1 MIMRTS
7 VLAIAQEKH
16 AYLQAVPERGVVNN
30 VLVVDDSRAQRRIL
44 SSYLGRWGYMVF
56 EAASGEEAMEVCRS
70 ESIDLVVSDWM
81 MPGISGLEFCQEFR
95 KLEREHYGYFILLTS
110 KSDKTEVA
118 QGLDIGAD
126 DFLTKP
132 VAGDELLARIRAG
145 ERILRMEREL
155 TEKNRLVSSTLTEI
169 SALYDSLDRD
179 LIEARKLQQSLVRE
193 RFRDF
198 SSAQVS
204 LLLRPSGHVG
214 GDLVG
219 FFPINDQQFGIFSID
234 VSGHGIASALMT
246 ARLAAYLS
254 GSTAEQNLAI
264 QVGEDGAHVPRNP
277 SEVAA
282 NLNRL
287 MLEEMETDLYFT
299 MILGH
304 FNRITGDFVMTQCGH
319 PNPIRQSRDGEATF
333 FGDGGL
339 PVGLLPFA
347 EFEDVHIT
355 LAPGERILVFS
366 DGVTECPDG
375 GDGMLGEEGLID
387 MCHKIS
393 KETGN
398 AFFDTFLW
406 DLNNFN
412 NDKDFPDDISAIL
425 LEYPGQN
432 KV

>member
-1 MIMRTS
+1 MRTPI
-7 VLAIAQEKH
+7 LAIAQEKH

-56 EAASGEEAMEVCRS
+56 EAASGEEALEVCRS
-70 ESIDLVVSDWM
+70 ESVDLVVSDWM
-81 MPGISGLEFCQEFR
+81 MPGMSGLEFCQEFR

-169 SALYDSLDRD
+169 STLYDSLDRD
-179 LIEARKLQQSLVRE
+179 LVEARKLQQSLVRE

-219 FFPINDQQFGIFSID
+219 FFPINDHQFGIFSID

-264 QVGEDGAHVPRNP
+264 QVGEDGLHVPRNP
-277 SEVAA
+277 SDVAA

-304 FNRITGDFVMTQCGH
+304 FNRMTGEFVMTQCGH
-319 PNPIRQSRDGEATF
+319 PNPIRQTPEGVATF
-333 FGDGGL
+333 FGGGGL

-347 EFEDVHIT
+347 EFEDVQIT

-375 GDGMLGEEGLID
+375 GDGMLGEEGLVE

-393 KETGN
+393 TETGN

-425 LEYPGQN
+425 LEYSGQN
-432 KV
+432 RV